1 VTGSRAAAAELRCS
15 TCGQS
20 YGAFSWTELPTVRI
34 LTSAE
39 VHEHVTTWPEEMVVA
54 VRTCRGCGAPMAR
67 TAQHRI
73 RPFAVERIEPVGR

>member
-1 VTGSRAAAAELRCS
+1 MTGSSAAAPELRCS

-20 YGAFSWTELPTVRI
+20 YAAFSWTELPTVRI
-34 LTSAE
+34 LTPAE

-67 TAQHRI
+67 TAQHRT
-73 RPFAVERIEPVGR
+73 RPFADERIEPVGR

>member
-1 VTGSRAAAAELRCS
+1 MIGSSAPAPELRCS

-67 TAQHRI
+67 TAQPRT
-73 RPFAVERIEPVGR
+73 RPLAVERAEPAGR

>member
-1 VTGSRAAAAELRCS
+1 VTGSSAAAPELRCS

-20 YGAFSWTELPTVRI
+20 YAAFSWTELPTVRI
-34 LTSAE
+34 LTPAE

-67 TAQHRI
+67 TAQRRI
-73 RPFAVERIEPVGR
+73 RPLALERIEPVGR

>member
-1 VTGSRAAAAELRCS
+1 MTSSRAAAAELRCS

>member
-1 VTGSRAAAAELRCS
+1 VTGSSAAAPELRCS
-15 TCGQS
+15 TCGQN
-20 YGAFSWTELPTVRI
+20 YAAFSWTELPTVRI
-34 LTSAE
+34 LTPAE

-54 VRTCRGCGAPMAR
+54 VRTSRGCGAPMAR